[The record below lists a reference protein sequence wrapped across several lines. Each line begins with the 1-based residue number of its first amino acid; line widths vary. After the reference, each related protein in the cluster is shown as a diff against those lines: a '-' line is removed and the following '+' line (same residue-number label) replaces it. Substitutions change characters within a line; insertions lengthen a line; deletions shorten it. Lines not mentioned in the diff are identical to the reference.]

1 MKGVLLSC
9 YHSVHSYVIQKR
21 GHFIVESFVVYNEVF
36 IWQVWVKIALLLFSQ
51 VSVVSCTII
60 NYDNN

>member
-1 MKGVLLSC
+1 M
-9 YHSVHSYVIQKR
+9 
-21 GHFIVESFVVYNEVF
+21 ESFVVYNEVF
-36 IWQVWVKIALLLFSQ
+36 IWQVWVKIALLLFSK